1 MTDRANDLAAGDRVG
16 HFRVLAQLG
25 RGGMGSVY
33 LAEDET
39 LERRIALKVILPEL
53 SGDEDFRKRFEREA
67 KSAAAIDHPNVVPV
81 YAAGLLEGRL
91 FLSMRYVEGADL
103 ERRLARNPD
112 GKLDVNAALHI
123 VSIVASALDAAH
135 ERGLVHR
142 DVKPANILIDD
153 RGNADSI
160 YLTDFGLTKPWGAK
174 GETQSEVWLGTP
186 DYAAPEQMKS
196 GWVDART
203 DVYSLGCVLY
213 RMLSGSVP
221 HRTAGPGKVLSIVDD
236 PITRIP
242 GVDPRLNEAIQK
254 ATAKDPENRFASAGD
269 LARAAKFAASGHKIP
284 SASSR
289 RVAVGPAS
297 SGMSEA
303 NLSEA
308 ATKRHSEPQTR
319 ATAQLPAASKD
330 HRGRRTP
337 LLAAAAIAVVVAG
350 IVSGLVI
357 SRGGSDDAETVVKTL
372 NSTITREAEQTGA
385 NEGDQGQASR
395 SQSVPGLGPFGGIAY
410 SLEVPNGWDHD
421 EAEAFSS
428 DGGFYTNIWRDTSDP
443 ENTYIRVDGGNREP
457 ASDPMAASESLV
469 DQLREASDYREYFYG
484 PELLQ
489 GRAAARWVFSIDG
502 NKRVDYFFT
511 ECGRGLA
518 VVGSTLPARFPE
530 LQPMFRA
537 VAASAYVDCSSSEI
551 PSGSSLGS
559 LSEAQR
565 EELEY
570 VAELPNG
577 DPGYVLPEDQR
588 SIACIGYSAVDGE
601 CVGD

>member
-1 MTDRANDLAAGDRVG
+1 
-16 HFRVLAQLG
+16 
-25 RGGMGSVY
+25 MGSVY

-103 ERRLARNPD
+103 ERRLARDPD
-112 GKLDVNAALHI
+112 GKLGVDAALRI
-123 VSIVASALDAAH
+123 VSTVASALDAAH

-142 DVKPANILIDD
+142 DVKPANILIEDK
-153 RGNADSI
+153 GNADSI

-174 GETQSEVWLGTP
+174 GETQSELWLGTP

-221 HRTAGPGKVLSIVDD
+221 HATAGPGKVISIVDD
-236 PITRIP
+236 PIARIP
-242 GVDPRLNEAIQK
+242 GVDRRLNDVIQK

-269 LARAAKFAASGHKIP
+269 LALAAGSAASGRQIP

-289 RVAVGPAS
+289 SVAVGPAS
-297 SGMSEA
+297 SGMSET

-308 ATKRHSEPQTR
+308 ETRRHIEPRTR
-319 ATAQLPAASKD
+319 ATAQLPTASTE
-330 HRGRRTP
+330 RQGRRIA
-337 LLAAAAIAVVVAG
+337 LLAAALIAVVLAG
-350 IVSGLVI
+350 VVGGLMI
-357 SRGGSDDAETVVKTL
+357 SKGGSDDPQTVVKTL
-372 NSTITREAEQTGA
+372 NSTITREAEQGNA
-385 NEGDQGQASR
+385 NKGDPAQASR
-395 SQSVPGLGPFGGIAY
+395 SQDVPGLGPFDGIAY
-410 SLEVPNGWDHD
+410 GLEVPIGWDH
-421 EAEAFSS
+421 AEADVFSS
-428 DGGFYTNIWRDTSDP
+428 EGGFYTNIWRDTSDP
-443 ENTYIRVDGGNREP
+443 ENTYIRVDGGNRESAP
-457 ASDPMAASESLV
+457 APMAASESLV

-489 GRAAARWVFSIDG
+489 GRETARWVFGIDG

-518 VVGSTLPARFPE
+518 VVGSTLPVRFPE
-530 LQPMFRA
+530 LQSMFRA
-537 VAASAYVDCSSSEI
+537 VAASAYVDCSSDMTS
-551 PSGSSLGS
+551 SGSSLGS
-559 LSEAQR
+559 LSEEQR

-577 DPGYVLPEDQR
+577 DPGYLLPEDQR